1 MCARAAAA
9 EKELADVQA
18 VKDEMAIVDEKLARA
33 TSHKAKGPLQA
44 RRRELQVLIS
54 PTTPVARA
62 LHGFGIT
69 KSLMND

>member
-1 MCARAAAA
+1 MRAAAA

-33 TSHKAKGPLQA
+33 TSHQAKAPLQA

-54 PTTPVARA
+54 PTPPVARA
-62 LHGFGIT
+62 LHGFGMPQT
-69 KSLMND
+69 LRDD